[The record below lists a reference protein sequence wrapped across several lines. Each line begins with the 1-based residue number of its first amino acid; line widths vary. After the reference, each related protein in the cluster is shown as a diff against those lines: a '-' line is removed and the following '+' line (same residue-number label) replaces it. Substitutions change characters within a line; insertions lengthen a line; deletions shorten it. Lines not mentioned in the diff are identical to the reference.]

1 MTDIYSDEYWLNK
14 FTITSA
20 DLNRFQERFQRDN
33 TFIDTTSL
41 VKQLIKGRLEYGH
54 EISPSVLKTW
64 TGKDSVRIW
73 DPLEKWS
80 VGDRIIVPKE
90 VKNGYYQCFIGE
102 VIRVVEIKSQIE
114 VWLDGQET
122 LSIYRYG
129 NPAAVGVGEFT
140 RQLVE
145 KKYGEVDYIVIRFGN
160 RIVSAL
166 LHALE
171 TDERFIGLE
180 GKWFLKHQLPVIATS
195 TLQFAYQILLERDSF
210 ILDDILPMAQVD
222 GAQNETLLKMGIQ
235 VTLQGLPERFESIGT
250 TARPLWKALP
260 PPPEKAKAKFHAYD
274 PKTYEV
280 LCSPGQSLEL
290 GKAQRLMDLNLY
302 KFMATFM
309 DGD

>member
-1 MTDIYSDEYWLNK
+1 MTDIYSDEYWLNE
-14 FTITSA
+14 FTITTA
-20 DLNRFQERFQRDN
+20 DLNRFQEKILRDN
-33 TFIDTTSL
+33 TPTDTTSL
-41 VKQLIKGRLEYGH
+41 VNQLIKGRLEYGH
-54 EISPSVLKTW
+54 EVSPSVLKTW

-102 VIRVVEIKSQIE
+102 IIRVIETKSQIE

-122 LSIYRYG
+122 LAIYRYG
-129 NPAAVGVGEFT
+129 NPAAVGVSEFT

-145 KKYGEVDYIVIRFGN
+145 KKYGEVDYIVVRFGN

-171 TDERFIGLE
+171 ADKRFIRLE

-195 TLQFAYQILLERDSF
+195 KLQSAHQTLLGRDSF
-210 ILDDILPMAQVD
+210 VLDDILPMAQVD
-222 GAQNETLLKMGIQ
+222 GVQNETLLKMGVQ
-235 VTLQGLPERFESIGT
+235 VALQGLPERFENIGT
-250 TARPLWKALP
+250 TARPLWRALP
-260 PPPEKAKAKFHAYD
+260 PSPEKAKVKYHAYD

-280 LCSPGQSLEL
+280 LCLPGQSVEL
-290 GKAQRLMDLNLY
+290 QKAKRLMDLKLY
-302 KFMATFM
+302 KFMVTFT